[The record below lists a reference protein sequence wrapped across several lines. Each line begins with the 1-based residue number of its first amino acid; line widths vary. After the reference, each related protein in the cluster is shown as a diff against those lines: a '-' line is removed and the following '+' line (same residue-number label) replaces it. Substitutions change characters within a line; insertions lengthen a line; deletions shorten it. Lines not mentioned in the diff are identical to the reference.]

1 MEKKFHYP
9 LDRFSILRNF
19 SRNSL
24 YFYSIKKTKLRFINF
39 SYLAFLFAE
48 DENSKEIRGLQ
59 KKETKNNH
67 AYLINVLFSHSFTDN
82 TFTSFRTQTFIGIDK
97 FSWPDEFDKFPPRR
111 DI

>member
-9 LDRFSILRNF
+9 LDRFSILGNF

-39 SYLAFLFAE
+39 SYLAFLFATE
-48 DENSKEIRGLQ
+48 DENSKEIFVAS
-59 KKETKNNH
+59 KNR
-67 AYLINVLFSHSFTDN
+67 AYLINVLFSRSFTDN